1 MFLNVT
7 YRYEISDADNR
18 NPILKDLGR
27 FHKDCLSVNGTKI
40 LISKI
45 KIGLCHVT
53 STNVYGLFIS
63 SIYKQITL

>member
-1 MFLNVT
+1 MFFNAT

-18 NPILKDLGR
+18 NPILKDLGG

-45 KIGLCHVT
+45 KIGLYGIGHVT
-53 STNVYGLFIS
+53 STNVYGLFIQ
-63 SIYKQITL
+63 SIYK

>member
-1 MFLNVT
+1 MFLNAT
-7 YRYEISDADNR
+7 YWYEISDADNR

-45 KIGLCHVT
+45 KIGLYGIGHVT
-53 STNVYGLFIS
+53 STNVYGLFIQ
-63 SIYKQITL
+63 SIYK